1 MPPSV
6 DGLFF
11 DQDRVIVTHGRIANP
26 RLDEFIMDSAT
37 ARQLG
42 LHLGEEVTFAVQANA
57 QSQLPLA
64 EARKVLPRDRR
75 VTAKLVGVG
84 VVQVQDLVQD
94 DVDANDSGFVLFTPA
109 VTDPLLG
116 CCTNDSL
123 SAVQI

>member
-42 LHLGEEVTFAVQANA
+42 LHLGEEVTFAVQTNA
-57 QSQLPLA
+57 QS
-64 EARKVLPRDRR
+64 
-75 VTAKLVGVG
+75 
-84 VVQVQDLVQD
+84 
-94 DVDANDSGFVLFTPA
+94 
-109 VTDPLLG
+109 
-116 CCTNDSL
+116 
-123 SAVQI
+123 